1 MLKLRTNQSST
12 PQPRRQPLDHPPP
25 TRPVPLRP
33 IHRASQ
39 DSESDESLF
48 QRTARRLWPSGPSA
62 PLATRRKS
70 TYLRQKTLVLD
81 LDETLIHA
89 SLIAKSRSYQHIVEV
104 NVQDLSCLY
113 YVYKRPHLDY
123 FLKKVSEWYRVVVFT
138 ASIVQYADP
147 VIDALDPGGTMIKA
161 RYFRESC
168 IEQDGNFLKDLTLVD
183 PDLSHV
189 CLVDNSPASYSL
201 NQDNGIPI
209 QAWYNNNARDEAL
222 LDLLPFLDALRFTQ
236 DVRSILGFRLFT

>member
-1 MLKLRTNQSST
+1 MLKLRTNHPPASQS
-12 PQPRRQPLDHPPP
+12 PRLQPDHPPP

-33 IHRASQ
+33 IHRASR
-39 DSESDESLF
+39 DSESDESLL
-48 QRTARRLWPSGPSA
+48 QRTTRRLWPSGPSA
-62 PLATRRKS
+62 LPSTRRKS
-70 TYLRQKTLVLD
+70 TFLRQKTLVLD

-123 FLKKVSEWYRVVVFT
+123 FLKK
-138 ASIVQYADP
+138 YADP
-147 VIDALDPGGTMIKA
+147 VIDALDPSGTMIKA

-201 NQDNGIPI
+201 NQ
-209 QAWYNNNARDEAL
+209 AWYNNNARDEAL

-236 DVRSILGFRLFT
+236 DVRSILGFRLFA